1 MVEMNTGM
9 LATQALRRAL
19 ETMAFM
25 GVVEDDVA
33 VEERVPEDFLAAAVD
48 FSGPA
53 CGTCRVALPK
63 ALGRALVQN
72 VLLDEP
78 RDDEQVADAVQELAN
93 VVCGLL
99 LPMLAVADE
108 PTFEVTVSRREDC
121 RDRAVW
127 DRLTGGED
135 TQWTRVDGWPVAV
148 QCMVQGPGG

>member
-1 MVEMNTGM
+1 MVEMNTGV
-9 LATQALRRAL
+9 LVTQALRRAL

-33 VEERVPEDFLAAAVD
+33 AAERVPEEFLAAAVD

-63 ALGRALVQN
+63 ALGRTLVQN
-72 VLLDEP
+72 VLLEGP
-78 RDDEQVADAVQELAN
+78 RDEGQVADAVQELAN

-127 DRLTGGED
+127 DRLARGED
-135 TQWTRVDGWPVAV
+135 TQWARVDGWPVAV
-148 QCMVQGPGG
+148 QCIVQGQGG